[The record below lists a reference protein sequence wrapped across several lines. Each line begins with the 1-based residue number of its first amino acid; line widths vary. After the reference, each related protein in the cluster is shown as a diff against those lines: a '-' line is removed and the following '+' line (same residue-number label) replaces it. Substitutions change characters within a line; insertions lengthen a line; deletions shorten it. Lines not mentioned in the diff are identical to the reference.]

1 MKSSIAKIL
10 QPESEGR
17 NNRNSFK
24 VHILITSLMNCDI
37 KRLTKI
43 RMIADYQFG
52 RDVGKELFP
61 DGVTFQLS
69 RTKRVRQVFYS
80 GNRIATARA
89 RDGFF
94 TLSIEGASVVHR
106 LLPRKKLRVVILEE
120 AVPFVERGKTAFI
133 KHVVEIDPELRAG
146 EEVLLTD
153 QADRLLA
160 TGQLLLS
167 PAEILALDSGA
178 AVDVRVGVASGKN

>member
-1 MKSSIAKIL
+1 
-10 QPESEGR
+10 
-17 NNRNSFK
+17 
-24 VHILITSLMNCDI
+24 MNCDI
-37 KRLTKI
+37 KRLTKV
-43 RMIADYQFG
+43 RMMADYQFG
-52 RDVGKELFP
+52 KNVGKELFP

-69 RTKRVRQVFYS
+69 RTKRVRQVFSS

-94 TLSIEGASVVHR
+94 TLSIEGASVIHR
-106 LLPRKKLRVVILEE
+106 LLPGKKLRVVILEE

-167 PAEILALDSGA
+167 PIEILALDSGA
-178 AVDVRVGVASGKN
+178 AVDVRVGVASEKSSSFRKQREVR

>member
-1 MKSSIAKIL
+1 
-10 QPESEGR
+10 
-17 NNRNSFK
+17 
-24 VHILITSLMNCDI
+24 MNCDI
-37 KRLTKI
+37 KRLTKVRI
-43 RMIADYQFG
+43 IADYQFG
-52 RDVGKELFP
+52 KNVGKELFP

-69 RTKRVRQVFYS
+69 RTRRVRQVFYS

-94 TLSIEGASVVHR
+94 TLSIEGASVIHR
-106 LLPRKKLRVVILEE
+106 LLPGKKLRVVISEE
-120 AVPFVERGKTAFI
+120 AVPFVERGKTAFT
-133 KHVVEIDPELRAG
+133 KHVVELDPELRAG

-167 PAEILALDSGA
+167 PEEILALDSGA
-178 AVDVRVGVASGKN
+178 AVDVRVGVASEKSNPASENKEKFDKSLIFHE